1 MMTTWEKT
9 HAPSVLASVNEHLV
23 MMNRIEKLAEENGW
37 KDLAKEL
44 ESKIMLMEI
53 RSRQLT
59 KHILED

>member
-1 MMTTWEKT
+1 MTTWEKT
-9 HAPSVLASVNEHLV
+9 HAPSVLASVNEYLV
-23 MMNRIEKLAEENGW
+23 MMNRIEKLAEENEW

-44 ESKIMLMEI
+44 ENKITLMEI

>member
-1 MMTTWEKT
+1 MTTWEKT
-9 HAPSVLASVNEHLV
+9 HAPSVLASVNEYLV
-23 MMNRIEKLAEENGW
+23 MMNRIEKLAEENEW
-37 KDLAKEL
+37 EDLAKEL

>member
-1 MMTTWEKT
+1 MTTWEKT
-9 HAPSVLASVNEHLV
+9 HAPSVLASVNEYLV
-23 MMNRIEKLAEENGW
+23 MMNRIEKLAEENEW

>member
-1 MMTTWEKT
+1 
-9 HAPSVLASVNEHLV
+9 
-23 MMNRIEKLAEENGW
+23 MMNRIEKLAEENEW

>member
-1 MMTTWEKT
+1 MTTWEKT
-9 HAPSVLASVNEHLV
+9 HAPSVLASVNEYLV
-23 MMNRIEKLAEENGW
+23 MMNRIEKLAEENEW

-44 ESKIMLMEI
+44 ENKIMLMEI

>member
-1 MMTTWEKT
+1 MTTWEKT

-23 MMNRIEKLAEENGW
+23 MMNRIEKLAEENEW

>member
-1 MMTTWEKT
+1 MTTWEKT

-23 MMNRIEKLAEENGW
+23 MMNRIEKLAEENDW